1 MPELPEVETVVR
13 QLQKLVGR
21 TIKNVEI
28 FDNKVMDQQLHKVVN
43 SKITS
48 VKRRAKSIIF
58 ELNNDNYLLAHL
70 RMTGHFHHTVK
81 SDESYKKYLAGV
93 FHLDDKTLFTYNTIR
108 RFGSVNVL
116 SKKEL
121 DEYIGKYGP
130 EPLEISPQ
138 DFVKLCEKSPHSVI
152 KNKLLDQSFMVG
164 IGNIYAQE
172 GLYHAGILPTKKI
185 GEVPRKKLLLLH
197 QEMQRI
203 LKIAIKN
210 NGTTVDNYTHL
221 DGKGSF
227 QDMLAVY
234 NQENCPQKHQLQKI
248 NIGGRGTFYCNICQR

>member
-21 TIKNVEI
+21 TIKKVEI
-28 FDNKVMDQQLHKVVN
+28 FDNKVMDQRLHKIVN
-43 SKITS
+43 SKIIG
-48 VKRRAKSIIF
+48 VRRRAKSIIF

-70 RMTGHFHHTVK
+70 RMTGHFHHTTK
-81 SDESYKKYLAGV
+81 GDDSYQKYLAGI

-108 RFGSVNVL
+108 RFGSVNVMT
-116 SKKEL
+116 KKEL
-121 DEYIGKYGP
+121 EGHLNKYGP

-138 DFVKLCEKSPHSVI
+138 QFAKLCEKSPQSVI
-152 KNKLLDQSFMVG
+152 KSKLLDQSFIVG

-172 GLYHAGILPTKKI
+172 GLYHAGILPTRKI
-185 GEVPRKKLLLLH
+185 GEVSREKLILLH

-227 QDMLAVY
+227 QNMLAVY
-234 NQENCPQKHQLQKI
+234 NQEKCPQKHELQKI
-248 NIGGRGTFYCNICQR
+248 NIGGRGTSYCKICQR